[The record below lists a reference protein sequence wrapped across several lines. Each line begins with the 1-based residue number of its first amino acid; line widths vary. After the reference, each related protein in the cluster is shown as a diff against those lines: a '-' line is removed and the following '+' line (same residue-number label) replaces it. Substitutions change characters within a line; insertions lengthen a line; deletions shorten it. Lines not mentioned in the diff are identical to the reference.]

1 MSTTNTNKRVLVIGS
16 GMDVTEKKRG
26 KLLNSLFDEIF
37 IFKYQILYTEQF
49 KDYIGNPTIL
59 IGPGLEWKKESYQ
72 ELLKSED
79 KQDWI
84 DWYDDKVLEQRR
96 NTIYKCIEKSTIKE
110 VWLNSFNNTDYFYA
124 FKQLPNV
131 KTKYIDYPESSNTGL
146 SLLYYLLE
154 NNYEI
159 YIMGFD
165 GHQKGIHYYPE
176 PFKGF
181 KSDFGFEDE
190 LVFKLLEWKSESKVT
205 HVDKL
210 IDKMS

>member
-1 MSTTNTNKRVLVIGS
+1 MKKKVLVIGS

-26 KLLNSLFDEIF
+26 KLLNNLFDDIF

-59 IGPGLEWKKESYQ
+59 IAPGLEWKKESYQ

-84 DWYDDKVLEQRR
+84 DWHDDKVLEQRR
-96 NTIYKCIEKSTIKE
+96 NTIYESIEKSTIKE
-110 VWLNSFNNTDYFYA
+110 VWLNSLNSTDYFYS
-124 FKQLPNV
+124 FKQLPNI
-131 KTKYIDYPESSNTGL
+131 KTKYIDYPESTNTGL
-146 SLLYYLLE
+146 SLIFYLIE

-159 YIMGFD
+159 YVMGFD

-176 PFKGF
+176 PFESF
-181 KSDFGFEDE
+181 KPNFGFTDE
-190 LVFKLLEWKSESKVT
+190 VVFKLLEWKSEGKVT

-210 IDKMS
+210 ISSVSKS